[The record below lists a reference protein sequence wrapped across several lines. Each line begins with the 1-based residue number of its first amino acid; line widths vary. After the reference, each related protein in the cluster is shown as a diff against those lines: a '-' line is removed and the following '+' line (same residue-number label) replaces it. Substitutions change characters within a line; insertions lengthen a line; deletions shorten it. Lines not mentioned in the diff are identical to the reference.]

1 MIDLLFAVINLT
13 NFILFFNNI
22 INFNNFL
29 CISCTIFVWQNY
41 FIAKNNQQLLGDV
54 NMDVKDVIS
63 LIDSVGFPITMC
75 LLMGFFLYKYIVPL
89 INESIA
95 ANREIITNLTLM
107 NERIGSIERDMDNV
121 KTDVVNIKNDVNDLK
136 NQKNKG

>member
-1 MIDLLFAVINLT
+1 MNINE
-13 NFILFFNNI
+13 
-22 INFNNFL
+22 
-29 CISCTIFVWQNY
+29 
-41 FIAKNNQQLLGDV
+41 
-54 NMDVKDVIS
+54 VIS

-95 ANREIITNLTLM
+95 ANREITNNLTLM
-107 NERIGSIERDMDNV
+107 NERIGNIERDIDNV

-136 NQKNKG
+136 NQIK

>member
-1 MIDLLFAVINLT
+1 M
-13 NFILFFNNI
+13 
-22 INFNNFL
+22 
-29 CISCTIFVWQNY
+29 
-41 FIAKNNQQLLGDV
+41 DV
-54 NMDVKDVIS
+54 NELIS
-63 LIDSVGFPITMC
+63 LINTVGFPTAMC
-75 LLMGFFLYKYIVPL
+75 LLLVFFLYKYIIPL

-136 NQKNKG
+136 NQIK

>member
-1 MIDLLFAVINLT
+1 MRDLLFAVINLT
-13 NFILFFNNI
+13 NCILFLNNI

-41 FIAKNNQQLLGDV
+41 FITKNNQQLLGDV

-136 NQKNKG
+136 NKIN

>member
-1 MIDLLFAVINLT
+1 ME
-13 NFILFFNNI
+13 
-22 INFNNFL
+22 
-29 CISCTIFVWQNY
+29 
-41 FIAKNNQQLLGDV
+41 V
-54 NMDVKDVIS
+54 NEIVG
-63 LIDSVGFPITMC
+63 LIDSVGFPIVMC
-75 LLMGFFLYKYIVPL
+75 MLMGFFLYKYIVPL

-95 ANREIITNLTLM
+95 ANKEIIKNLTLM

>member
-1 MIDLLFAVINLT
+1 MGGIN
-13 NFILFFNNI
+13 
-22 INFNNFL
+22 
-29 CISCTIFVWQNY
+29 V
-41 FIAKNNQQLLGDV
+41 DV
-54 NMDVKDVIS
+54 NEVIS

-95 ANREIITNLTLM
+95 ANREITANLTLI
-107 NERIGSIERDMDNV
+107 NERIGNIERNMDNV

-136 NQKNKG
+136 NQIK

>member
-1 MIDLLFAVINLT
+1 M
-13 NFILFFNNI
+13 
-22 INFNNFL
+22 
-29 CISCTIFVWQNY
+29 
-41 FIAKNNQQLLGDV
+41 DV
-54 NMDVKDVIS
+54 NDVIS

-95 ANREIITNLTLM
+95 ANKEIITNLTLM

-136 NQKNKG
+136 NQKNNG